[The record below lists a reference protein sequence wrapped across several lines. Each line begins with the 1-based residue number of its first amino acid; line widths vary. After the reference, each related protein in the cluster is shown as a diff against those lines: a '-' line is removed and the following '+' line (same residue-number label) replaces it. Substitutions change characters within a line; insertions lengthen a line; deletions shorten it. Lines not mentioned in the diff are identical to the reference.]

1 MDVLLQSSEDRYQ
14 CWWAIGSLFCF
25 GFRETFR
32 TCEEDLWFFYSS
44 TAAQIVLMD
53 IGLPGMSGIAA
64 ITDRLSEVHMFS
76 RRAAMESES
85 CRPSQ
90 RKRWRG

>member
-1 MDVLLQSSEDRYQ
+1 MLV
-14 CWWAIGSLFCF
+14 GSRILFYF
-25 GFRETFR
+25 GFRKTFL
-32 TCEEDLWFFYSS
+32 TCEEDLRFFYSS
-44 TAAQIVLMD
+44 TAAQILLMD
-53 IGLPGMSGIAA
+53 IGLPGMSDIAA